1 MSEPVSYR
9 HPENGIQNASGR
21 RPGIDRR
28 QMRPVCKKACHQQK
42 FGWADVPSI
51 ANRHPGGIAVIWPH
65 T

>member
-28 QMRPVCKKACHQQK
+28 RGAPGLQESL
-42 FGWADVPSI
+42 PSAEI
-51 ANRHPGGIAVIWPH
+51 RLG
-65 T
+65 